1 MHSQPSSD
9 RGDRNV
15 ASTGYVLS
23 QPTIPRSRQTRR
35 EDRWAARPSTSSQTS
50 SRRHL
55 RRPAPRQRPRRVHMN
70 PGKSWSAKNINFTL
84 RPDDVCHL
92 AALLLR
98 AALRGS
104 GIVARALLRAGLFAS
119 FSLAKGKKIVSHGM
133 QQTTDDAAAKGQHKP
148 MHKPHS
154 HTLTLGD
161 GYGFKCGGGER
172 SVWS

>member
-1 MHSQPSSD
+1 M
-9 RGDRNV
+9 
-15 ASTGYVLS
+15 YVYVSMGRERHGNGVLV
-23 QPTIPRSRQTRR
+23 QTIV
-35 EDRWAARPSTSSQTS
+35 RP
-50 SRRHL
+50 
-55 RRPAPRQRPRRVHMN
+55 
-70 PGKSWSAKNINFTL
+70 
-84 RPDDVCHL
+84 L